1 MQVPTRAVVQPV
13 QAWNVWSCHA
23 CLLCF
28 CCSFSLR
35 LGSLQSNRD
44 SLYTWIF
51 YWRVSLRIRML
62 FHSRP
67 ETSNGTR
74 GNDTEHATIQHPGL
88 QVQRVSVIQ
97 AHSMLAQATGL
108 LGLPRSS
115 NVLHD
120 CRLIFLLNT
129 GPGTRYSPQPGAD
142 SVEGDKVRKRHTVQ
156 V

>member
-1 MQVPTRAVVQPV
+1 
-13 QAWNVWSCHA
+13 
-23 CLLCF
+23 
-28 CCSFSLR
+28 
-35 LGSLQSNRD
+35 
-44 SLYTWIF
+44 
-51 YWRVSLRIRML
+51 ML

-115 NVLHD
+115 NVLHSCMIVD
-120 CRLIFLLNT
+120 SYFFSTRGQ
-129 GPGTRYSPQPGAD
+129 GPGTPRSQAQIRWKGTKCAK
-142 SVEGDKVRKRHTVQ
+142 GHTV
-156 V
+156 